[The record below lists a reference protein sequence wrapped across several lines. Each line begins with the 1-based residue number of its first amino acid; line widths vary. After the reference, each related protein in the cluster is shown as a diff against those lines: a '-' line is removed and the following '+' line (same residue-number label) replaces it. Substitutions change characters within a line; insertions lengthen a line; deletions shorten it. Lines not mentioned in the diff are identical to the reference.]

1 MMKLAVIAANG
12 KTGQRVVEA
21 ALDKGLDV
29 TAIVRH
35 DNQSKATQVIPKG
48 IFDLTADDLA
58 PFDVIVD
65 AFGVYDPERLEEHQ
79 TTLEHLTR
87 ILKGADT
94 RLYIVGG
101 AGSLYVDDEMTLQL
115 KDTPDFPDA
124 YKPLAESM
132 SKGLAVLRQ
141 AESVHWIYVSPA
153 AEYDNEGPQTG
164 EYAFAGDRLATNAIG
179 QSYISYADYAAAL
192 VQELLNPSADQQRIS
207 IYSK

>member
-48 IFDLTADDLA
+48 IFNLTADDLA

-65 AFGVYDPERLEEHQ
+65 AFGVYDPERLEEQQ

-141 AESVHWIYVSPA
+141 AESVHWIMSVLQLSMTTRGLKRVNMPLLA
-153 AEYDNEGPQTG
+153 IDWQPMRS
-164 EYAFAGDRLATNAIG
+164 DRVILVMQIMLRPWYR
-179 QSYISYADYAAAL
+179 SY
-192 VQELLNPSADQQRIS
+192 
-207 IYSK
+207 